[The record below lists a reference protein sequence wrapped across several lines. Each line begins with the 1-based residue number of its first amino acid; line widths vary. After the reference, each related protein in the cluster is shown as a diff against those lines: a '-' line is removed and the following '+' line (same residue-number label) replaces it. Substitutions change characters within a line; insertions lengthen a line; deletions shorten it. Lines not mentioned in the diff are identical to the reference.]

1 MSMNEETLRISNY
14 SDSVGMISNL
24 FFLMQLFHAR
34 VMHRS
39 LRPARYLSYSRQGH
53 PVLAYLCPV
62 GQARQQMQH
71 PRTAG
76 SFPTAGITALLTAFS
91 PHKHS
96 LFTLYSC
103 AAQIQGVVQRSLSC
117 SKDSP
122 LAVGHTDCSSQMPRY
137 YSTNREY
144 VLSLKT
150 LSKKR
155 RSQDLEKKKIII
167 ITGISVFPMQLIPQ
181 QYICK
186 ATPCCIACACKKLME
201 TNAWNEVSVGW
212 CSRVYRAAGTHLM
225 EKLCSRGPS
234 TDVKNSEGLR
244 AWNSMDC
251 HFVRH
256 RGLPFTWTKQ
266 LLRE

>member
-96 LFTLYSC
+96 LLLS
-103 AAQIQGVVQRSLSC
+103 IPVLLRSKELCSEVCLVLKTALWLS
-117 SKDSP
+117 
-122 LAVGHTDCSSQMPRY
+122 VTDCSSQMPKY

-155 RSQDLEKKKIII
+155 RSQDLEKKKKYNNHRYFC
-167 ITGISVFPMQLIPQ
+167 IS
-181 QYICK
+181 
-186 ATPCCIACACKKLME
+186 
-201 TNAWNEVSVGW
+201 NAIN
-212 CSRVYRAAGTHLM
+212 
-225 EKLCSRGPS
+225 S
-234 TDVKNSEGLR
+234 TTIYL
-244 AWNSMDC
+244 
-251 HFVRH
+251 
-256 RGLPFTWTKQ
+256 
-266 LLRE
+266 